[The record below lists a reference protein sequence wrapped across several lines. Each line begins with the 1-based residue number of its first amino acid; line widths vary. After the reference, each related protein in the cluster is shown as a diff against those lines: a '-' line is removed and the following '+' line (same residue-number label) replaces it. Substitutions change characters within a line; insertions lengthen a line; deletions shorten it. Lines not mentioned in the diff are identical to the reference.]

1 MRKGHIMAFKASR
14 NGTKVVTGKVRTSFP
29 RLFVPAAPPNDPD
42 GDKKYSVLLL
52 IPKDDKATIK
62 AIREA
67 QKQALEDGKAKFA
80 GKVPKNWSDSLHDC
94 DEEDD
99 LEQYP
104 EREGHYRISVSA
116 TENYPPAVVDKHL
129 QPIMDQTEVY
139 SGCYVRVSMVGFAY
153 SVQGNK
159 GVSFGLRNVQKLA
172 DGEPLG
178 GSSKPEDDFDMLD
191 DDEDEDIL

>member
-1 MRKGHIMAFKASR
+1 MAKVRASVT
-14 NGTKVVTGKVRTSFP
+14 GTKVMTGKVRTSFP
-29 RLFVPAAPPNDPD
+29 RLFTPAPPADNPE

-52 IPKDDKATIK
+52 IPKSDKETIA
-62 AIREA
+62 AIRQA
-67 QKQALEDGKAKFA
+67 QKAALEEGKQTKFG
-80 GKVPKNWSDSLHDC
+80 GKVPTTWESTLHDC

-116 TENYPPAVVDKHL
+116 NENYPPGIVDAQR
-129 QPIMDQTEVY
+129 QPILDQTELY
-139 SGCYVRVSMVGFAY
+139 SGCYVRVSMVAY
-153 SVQGNK
+153 PYKYANKK

-178 GSSKPEDDFDMLD
+178 GGGLAAEDEFDAVE
-191 DDEDEDIL
+191 EDEDDVL